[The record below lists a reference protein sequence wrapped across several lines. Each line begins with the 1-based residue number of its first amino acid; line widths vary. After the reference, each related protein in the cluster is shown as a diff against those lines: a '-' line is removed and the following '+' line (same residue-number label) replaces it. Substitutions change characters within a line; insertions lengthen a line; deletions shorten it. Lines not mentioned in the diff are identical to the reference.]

1 MPYSDVFEKA
11 ISTIQRIWR
20 LYRYTSLK
28 ISYLNVHMDC
38 ETSYLK
44 GR

>member
-20 LYRYTSLK
+20 LYRYSSLK
-28 ISYLNVHMDC
+28 ISYLNVHMDYA
-38 ETSYLK
+38 TSYLK